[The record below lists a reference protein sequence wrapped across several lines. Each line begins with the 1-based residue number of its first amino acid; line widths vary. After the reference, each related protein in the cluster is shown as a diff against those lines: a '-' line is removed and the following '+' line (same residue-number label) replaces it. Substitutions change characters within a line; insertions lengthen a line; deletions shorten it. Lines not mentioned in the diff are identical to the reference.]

1 MLDFPAWVSLV
12 AFCISQCSVF
22 TFNFDPRAARAT
34 RMCFLCLWR
43 LFPPTP
49 PPLSLWAWKNSLQV
63 SHRFFTEFRC
73 QMKGVTVMRLPWLPP
88 FRCVY
93 IHFRPLPPPHTAIH
107 NHVVLCA
114 FRAYQQEVRR
124 KVNSNSF
131 VYLPGSPTEG
141 RPRSLEEGSGKETLG
156 SDFRRSLWNSQ
167 S

>member
-1 MLDFPAWVSLV
+1 MSIASWFLHFAVQCFYLQFRPQSSTDNEDVFPLPVTGV
-12 AFCISQCSVF
+12 C
-22 TFNFDPRAARAT
+22 
-34 RMCFLCLWR
+34 
-43 LFPPTP
+43 PPPP

-73 QMKGVTVMRLPWLPP
+73 QMKGVTVMRLPRLPP

-107 NHVVLCA
+107 DHVVLCA
-114 FRAYQQEVRR
+114 FRAYRQEVRR

-141 RPRSLEEGSGKETLG
+141 HPRSLEEGSGKETLG

>member
-73 QMKGVTVMRLPWLPP
+73 QMKGVTVMRLPRLPP

-107 NHVVLCA
+107 DHVVLCA
-114 FRAYQQEVRR
+114 FRAYRQEVRR

-141 RPRSLEEGSGKETLG
+141 HPRSLEEGSGKETLG

>member
-1 MLDFPAWVSLV
+1 MSIAS
-12 AFCISQCSVF
+12 
-22 TFNFDPRAARAT
+22 
-34 RMCFLCLWR
+34 CFLHFAVQCFYLQ
-43 LFPPTP
+43 FPPQSSTGNEDVFP
-49 PPLSLWAWKNSLQV
+49 LPVTGVCPPPAPPLSLWAWKNSLQV

-73 QMKGVTVMRLPWLPP
+73 QMKGVTRMRLPWLPP

-93 IHFRPLPPPHTAIH
+93 IHFRPLPSPHTAIH
-107 NHVVLCA
+107 DHVVLCA
-114 FRAYQQEVRR
+114 FRAYRQEVRR

-141 RPRSLEEGSGKETLG
+141 HPRSLEEGSGKETLG

>member
-1 MLDFPAWVSLV
+1 MSIAS
-12 AFCISQCSVF
+12 
-22 TFNFDPRAARAT
+22 
-34 RMCFLCLWR
+34 CFLHFAVQCFYLQFR
-43 LFPPTP
+43 PQSSTGNEDVFPLPVTGVCP
-49 PPLSLWAWKNSLQV
+49 PPPSPLSLWAWKNSLQV

-73 QMKGVTVMRLPWLPP
+73 QMKGVTVMRLPRLPP

-107 NHVVLCA
+107 DHVVLCA
-114 FRAYQQEVRR
+114 FRAYRQELRR

-141 RPRSLEEGSGKETLG
+141 HPRSLEEGSGKETLG

>member
-1 MLDFPAWVSLV
+1 MSIASWFLHFAVQCFYLQFRPQSSTGNEDVFPLPVTGV
-12 AFCISQCSVF
+12 C
-22 TFNFDPRAARAT
+22 
-34 RMCFLCLWR
+34 
-43 LFPPTP
+43 PPPP

-73 QMKGVTVMRLPWLPP
+73 QMKGVTVVRLPWLPP

-107 NHVVLCA
+107 DHVVLCA
-114 FRAYQQEVRR
+114 FRAYRQEVRR

-141 RPRSLEEGSGKETLG
+141 HPGSLEEGSGKETLG

>member
-1 MLDFPAWVSLV
+1 MSIAS
-12 AFCISQCSVF
+12 
-22 TFNFDPRAARAT
+22 
-34 RMCFLCLWR
+34 CFLHFAVQCFYLQFR
-43 LFPPTP
+43 PQSSTDNEDVFPLPVTGVCP
-49 PPLSLWAWKNSLQV
+49 ALLPYHYEQV

-73 QMKGVTVMRLPWLPP
+73 QMKGVTVMRLPRLPP

-93 IHFRPLPPPHTAIH
+93 IHFRPLPPPHTAMH
-107 NHVVLCA
+107 DHVVLCA
-114 FRAYQQEVRR
+114 FRAYRQEVRR

-141 RPRSLEEGSGKETLG
+141 HPRSLEEGSGKETLG

>member
-1 MLDFPAWVSLV
+1 MSIAS
-12 AFCISQCSVF
+12 
-22 TFNFDPRAARAT
+22 
-34 RMCFLCLWR
+34 CFLHFAVQCFYLQ
-43 LFPPTP
+43 FPPQSSTGNEDVFPLPVTGVCPPPP

-73 QMKGVTVMRLPWLPP
+73 QMKGVTVMRLPRLPP

-107 NHVVLCA
+107 DHVVLCA
-114 FRAYQQEVRR
+114 FRAYRQEVKR

-141 RPRSLEEGSGKETLG
+141 HPGSLEEGSGKETLG

>member
-1 MLDFPAWVSLV
+1 MSIASWFLHFAVQCFYLQFRPQSSTGNEDVFPLPVTGV
-12 AFCISQCSVF
+12 C
-22 TFNFDPRAARAT
+22 
-34 RMCFLCLWR
+34 
-43 LFPPTP
+43 PPPP

-63 SHRFFTEFRC
+63 SHPFFTEFRC

-114 FRAYQQEVRR
+114 FRAYRQEVRR

-141 RPRSLEEGSGKETLG
+141 HPRSLEERSGKETLG